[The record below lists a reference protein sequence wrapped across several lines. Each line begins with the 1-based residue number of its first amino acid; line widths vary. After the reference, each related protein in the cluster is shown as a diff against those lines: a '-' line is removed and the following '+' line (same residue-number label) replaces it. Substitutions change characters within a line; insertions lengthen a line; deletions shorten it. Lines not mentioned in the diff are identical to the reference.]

1 MTSTGRNLIMIKSTR
16 AFGLAAGAAAFA
28 AVLVPG
34 SPASADTVESP
45 IGTVTAGQ
53 YLGVYCDDL
62 GAHVRVTVSGGLA
75 GTPYTATGSGVW
87 APTATFVTD
96 AGGAGLTDLHSV
108 NIPGGNGVGTAVITV
123 TAAGTT
129 VAVPAAINCPGNKGD

>member
-1 MTSTGRNLIMIKSTR
+1 MIGSKR
-16 AFGLAAGAAAFA
+16 VFGLAAGAAAFA

-34 SPASADTVESP
+34 SAALADTVESP

-75 GTPYTATGSGVW
+75 NASYAATGSGYW
-87 APTATFVTD
+87 APTRNFVTD
-96 AGGAGLTDLHSV
+96 ASGAGLTDLHNV
-108 NIPGGNGVGTAVITV
+108 NIPDGNGVGTAIITV
-123 TAAGTT
+123 TAGGTT
-129 VAVPAAINCPGNKGD
+129 VTVPAAINCPGNQGD

>member
-1 MTSTGRNLIMIKSTR
+1 MIGSKR
-16 AFGLAAGAAAFA
+16 VFGLAAGVVAFA

-34 SPASADTVESP
+34 SAALADTVESP

-75 GTPYTATGSGVW
+75 NASYFATGSGYW
-87 APTATFVTD
+87 APTSSFVTN
-96 AGGAGLTDLHSV
+96 AAGAGLTDLHSV
-108 NIPGGNGVGTAVITV
+108 NIPGGNGVGTAIITV

-129 VAVPAAINCPGNKGD
+129 VTVPAVINCPGNKGD

>member
-1 MTSTGRNLIMIKSTR
+1 MLGSQR
-16 AFGLAAGAAAFA
+16 AFGLAACAAALA
-28 AVLVPG
+28 AVVLP
-34 SPASADTVESP
+34 SSAAAADTVESP

-53 YLGVYCDDL
+53 YLGIYCDDL

-75 GTPYTATGSGVW
+75 NASYTATGSGFW
-87 APTATFVTD
+87 APTRTFATD
-96 AGGAGLTDLHSV
+96 AAGAGLIDLHNV

-129 VAVPAAINCPGNKGD
+129 VSVPAAINCPGNKGD

>member
-1 MTSTGRNLIMIKSTR
+1 MLGSQR
-16 AFGLAAGAAAFA
+16 AFGLAACAAAFA
-28 AVLVPG
+28 AVVLP
-34 SPASADTVESP
+34 SSAASADTVESP

-53 YLGVYCDDL
+53 YLGIYCDDL

-75 GTPYTATGSGVW
+75 SASYTATGSGFW
-87 APTATFVTD
+87 APTTTFVTD
-96 AGGAGLTDLHSV
+96 AAGAGLTDLHSV

-129 VAVPAAINCPGNKGD
+129 VSVPAAINCPGNKGD